1 MTKHALMLR
10 ELEHEI
16 EWLMRHT
23 DPQSGAPMRPDL
35 YTDTR
40 YTGFSAARM
49 LTAYVHPQSRYHASP
64 ALLSAITDALNYME
78 KNKRPSGLFD
88 LSSCNFD
95 SAPDTAFTINA
106 MMDAAVLL
114 KTADVPGRDGLLEK
128 LIHLIETAC
137 EGICAGGFHT
147 PNHRW
152 AISAALKTAALLT
165 GRQDFSDRA
174 DIYLREGLD
183 ISRDGEFAE
192 RSTGTYNGVN
202 DDQMIRLYLAT
213 GDRLYLEAARSNLE
227 MMLSYFDPDGSV
239 FTFNSTRQD
248 YGQKVWPADY
258 YILYLLVGYLM
269 HDPGFAAYSESMW
282 EMSAAHGSIPGGL
295 VWLMRFP
302 DLETYGEQLQPDP
315 APLARYSRIFPGSG
329 IGRWKRDRFSVTVL
343 ANKPNFLYVQNDT
356 LNLCVSLYG
365 NVCDKRNFTAESIE
379 PTDDGC
385 RLACHMDSWYY
396 LPFDGD
402 GPATSD
408 WWQMDNA
415 STRRRQIRASL
426 DLTVQIHVEEDAVR
440 LSLSAEGLDR
450 VPLRLEL
457 GFTPGTLRGEQF
469 LMEARPGGEIT
480 VSGGD
485 IEVSSPSGHCLTV
498 SPCFASHHVLGR
510 MGGAFP
516 KAEDR
521 FTVYLTCTSP
531 CTREITIG
539 TRPLFPST
547 LA

>member
-1 MTKHALMLR
+1 MTEGILSRQLMEDHHSRRGAIQMRGFYVDTRSSGFGLAHLLVSYVSPESR
-10 ELEHEI
+10 FHLDESVRRSIEAVLSFLEKY
-16 EWLMRHT
+16 
-23 DPQSGAPMRPDL
+23 QRPDGCL
-35 YTDTR
+35 DLA
-40 YTGFSAARM
+40 GCNF
-49 LTAYVHPQSRYHASP
+49 ASP
-64 ALLSAITDALNYME
+64 
-78 KNKRPSGLFD
+78 
-88 LSSCNFD
+88 
-95 SAPDTAFTINA
+95 PDTAFTMNA
-106 MMDAAVLL
+106 LL
-114 KTADVPGRDGLLEK
+114 NGWWLMEKHAEPETAWLHAPLRR
-128 LIHLIETAC
+128 LIESCA
-137 EGICAGGFHT
+137 EGVAAGGFHT

-365 NVCDKRNFTAESIE
+365 NVCDKRNFIAESIE

>member
-213 GDRLYLEAARSNLE
+213 GDRLYLCSCENTEAKDIYEISGIMGEGASSVCYEAKR
-227 MMLSYFDPDGSV
+227 GSV
-239 FTFNSTRQD
+239 PGRLKEFN
-248 YGQKVWPADY
+248 P
-258 YILYLLVGYLM
+258 L
-269 HDPGFAAYSESMW
+269 
-282 EMSAAHGSIPGGL
+282 SA
-295 VWLMRFP
+295 WM
-302 DLETYGEQLQPDP
+302 
-315 APLARYSRIFPGSG
+315 
-329 IGRWKRDRFSVTVL
+329 
-343 ANKPNFLYVQNDT
+343 
-356 LNLCVSLYG
+356 
-365 NVCDKRNFTAESIE
+365 
-379 PTDDGC
+379 DG
-385 RLACHMDSWYY
+385 
-396 LPFDGD
+396 
-402 GPATSD
+402 
-408 WWQMDNA
+408 A
-415 STRRRQIRASL
+415 SP
-426 DLTVQIHVEEDAVR
+426 VR
-440 LSLSAEGLDR
+440 LKRLKSGRLQCEEGMKVYRQWLLPQSL
-450 VPLRLEL
+450 P
-457 GFTPGTLRGEQF
+457 
-469 LMEARPGGEIT
+469 
-480 VSGGD
+480 
-485 IEVSSPSGHCLTV
+485 
-498 SPCFASHHVLGR
+498 
-510 MGGAFP
+510 
-516 KAEDR
+516 
-521 FTVYLTCTSP
+521 
-531 CTREITIG
+531 
-539 TRPLFPST
+539 
-547 LA
+547 

>member
-1 MTKHALMLR
+1 
-10 ELEHEI
+10 
-16 EWLMRHT
+16 
-23 DPQSGAPMRPDL
+23 
-35 YTDTR
+35 
-40 YTGFSAARM
+40 
-49 LTAYVHPQSRYHASP
+49 
-64 ALLSAITDALNYME
+64 
-78 KNKRPSGLFD
+78 
-88 LSSCNFD
+88 
-95 SAPDTAFTINA
+95 
-106 MMDAAVLL
+106 
-114 KTADVPGRDGLLEK
+114 
-128 LIHLIETAC
+128 
-137 EGICAGGFHT
+137 
-147 PNHRW
+147 
-152 AISAALKTAALLT
+152 
-165 GRQDFSDRA
+165 
-174 DIYLREGLD
+174 
-183 ISRDGEFAE
+183 
-192 RSTGTYNGVN
+192 
-202 DDQMIRLYLAT
+202 
-213 GDRLYLEAARSNLE
+213 
-227 MMLSYFDPDGSV
+227 
-239 FTFNSTRQD
+239 
-248 YGQKVWPADY
+248 
-258 YILYLLVGYLM
+258 
-269 HDPGFAAYSESMW
+269 
-282 EMSAAHGSIPGGL
+282 
-295 VWLMRFP
+295 MRFP

-365 NVCDKRNFTAESIE
+365 NVCDKRNFIAESIE